1 MKLIYFIK
9 DTRGGEVM
17 IGVVTKGRMEK
28 RIKALQLGNPAELK
42 LLGVIKTRNANA
54 IARELRATYAGS
66 HVRGPWFDPAPDL
79 LKFIRSHAV
88 IP

>member
-9 DTRGGEVM
+9 DTRGGEIM
-17 IGVVTKGRMEK
+17 IGVATRGRLEK
-28 RIKALQLGNPAELK
+28 KIQALQLGNPAELK
-42 LLGVIKTRNANA
+42 LLGVIKTRNAMA
-54 IARELRATYAGS
+54 IARELRATYAVS

-79 LKFIRSHAV
+79 LAFIRSHAV

>member
-9 DTRGGEVM
+9 DTRGGEIM
-17 IGVVTKGRMEK
+17 IGVVTKRRLET
-28 RIKALQLGNPAELK
+28 RIKALQRGNPAELK

-54 IARELRATYAGS
+54 IARELRATHAGS
-66 HVRGPWFDPAPDL
+66 HVRGPWFEPTPPL
-79 LKFIRSHAV
+79 LEFIRSHAV

>member
-9 DTRGGEVM
+9 DIRGGEIM
-17 IGVVTKGRMEK
+17 IGVATKGRLEK
-28 RIKALQLGNPAELK
+28 RIQALQQGNPTELK
-42 LLGVIKTRNANA
+42 LLGVIKTRNAMA
-54 IARELRATYAGS
+54 IARELRATYAAS
-66 HVRGPWFDPAPDL
+66 HVRGQWFDPAADL

>member
-9 DTRGGEVM
+9 DTRGGEIM
-17 IGVVTKGRMEK
+17 IGVVARRRLEK
-28 RIKALQLGNPAELK
+28 RIQALQRGNPAELK

-66 HVRGPWFDPAPDL
+66 HVRGPWFNPAPDL
-79 LKFIRSHAV
+79 QNFIRSHAV
-88 IP
+88 IL

>member
-17 IGVVTKGRMEK
+17 IGIATKGRLEK
-28 RIKALQLGNPAELK
+28 RIQALQQGNPAELK
-42 LLGVIKTRNANA
+42 LLGVIKTRNATA
-54 IARELRATYAGS
+54 IARELRATYAAN